1 MTPVSFERIT
11 EHIYRL
17 EVPFRV
23 LGPVNVPVC
32 AWLIDH
38 DQGWSLIDAGPPDSA
53 DTLVAAVRELTEGQ
67 GVQRILLTHAH
78 FDHAGGLAALRR
90 TWNPAVLCHRDE
102 VPFVTGERSYRRQ
115 PPRRVAFWFGRFF
128 LRAERWQIPVARDLE
143 AGQAADGMVV
153 IHLPGHTPGQI
164 GLLHP
169 QDGAIL
175 CGDAVMNLRGRLS
188 PPFSFATPDPGAT
201 EASMLRLGELDY
213 EHLLPSHGPAIL
225 GTGRQAMLEF
235 LDRRGTVEVASG

>member
-1 MTPVSFERIT
+1 
-11 EHIYRL
+11 
-17 EVPFRV
+17 
-23 LGPVNVPVC
+23 
-32 AWLIDH
+32 
-38 DQGWSLIDAGPPDSA
+38 
-53 DTLVAAVRELTEGQ
+53 
-67 GVQRILLTHAH
+67 
-78 FDHAGGLAALRR
+78 
-90 TWNPAVLCHRDE
+90 
-102 VPFVTGERSYRRQ
+102 
-115 PPRRVAFWFGRFF
+115 VAFWFGRFF
-128 LRAERWQIPVARDLE
+128 LRAKRWQIPVARDLE

>member
-1 MTPVSFERIT
+1 MSFERIT

-128 LRAERWQIPVARDLE
+128 LRAKRWQIPVARDLE